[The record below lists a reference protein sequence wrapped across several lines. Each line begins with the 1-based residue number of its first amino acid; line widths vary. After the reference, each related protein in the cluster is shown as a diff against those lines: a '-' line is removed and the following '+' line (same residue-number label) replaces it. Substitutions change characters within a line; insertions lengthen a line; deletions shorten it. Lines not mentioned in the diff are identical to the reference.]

1 MPGIVL
7 ASSSPYRQALLH
19 RLGLRF
25 AVAVP
30 AIDETRR
37 DGESAHALVS
47 RLAEAKARAV
57 ATVHPDSVIIGSDQ
71 AALLDQTILGK
82 PGSEEKALAQLR
94 AASGRRVQ
102 FLTGLCVY
110 DGGRGEVQID
120 VVPYTVVFRA
130 LTEAEIAAYVAR
142 ERPLDCAGSFKSE
155 GLGVALFERMEG
167 PDPSALIG
175 LPLIRL
181 TQMLRHCGINVLL
194 QADSSA

>member
-1 MPGIVL
+1 MPAIVL
-7 ASSSPYRQALLH
+7 ASSSPYRQTLLQ

-30 AIDETRR
+30 AIDETPHA
-37 DGESAHALVS
+37 GETAHALVS
-47 RLAEAKARAV
+47 RLAEAKVRAV
-57 ATVHPDSVIIGSDQ
+57 APAHPDAVIIGSDQ
-71 AALLDQTILGK
+71 AAVLDRTILGK
-82 PGSEEKALAQLR
+82 PGSEQNALAQLR
-94 AASGRRVQ
+94 AASGRGVQ

-110 DGGRGEVQID
+110 DGRRGESQVD
-120 VVPYTVVFRA
+120 VVPYTVYFRA
-130 LTEAEIAAYVAR
+130 LSEAEIAAYVKR

-181 TQMLRHCGINVLL
+181 TRMLRHCGVNVLL
-194 QADSSA
+194 PVDGSA